1 VLKLRKV
8 ELFGFKSFADKTP
21 ITFSGT
27 GITCIVGPNGCG
39 KSNVV
44 DAISWVLGEQ
54 SKKMLRAENMS
65 DCIFNGTAKRPPM
78 GLSEVSLTLVDPEL
92 IEAAKKVAAAPAAM
106 DEGSETAEAGAE
118 PGPVVVAE
126 TANEMVLELD
136 EAAGPVILDPITH
149 VTGEVTTTVED
160 GFVVVTSSAEY
171 STDVNG
177 ETGEVA
183 ADTGMD
189 TPVQITAEADAH
201 DAASDSA
208 IVTDSLPA
216 HKFKKKRSTEKPAA
230 LTMKVGEVVV
240 GRRLY
245 RSGQSEYVI
254 NGRVAR
260 LRDVQELFSGL
271 GLGPD
276 SYAIIEQGRI
286 GLILNS
292 KPMDRRAIIEEAA
305 GITMYKTK
313 RRLAEAKLEASKVN
327 LSRIHDILVE
337 VEKQLASLKR
347 QASKARRYAEL
358 REQMRGS
365 LRIVLASKA
374 QHLDIEAVRLEN
386 LLREMETVESRDAI
400 AVHELEGEQE
410 RLSNR
415 SYELDEELRQTQ
427 NLLSQAALEL
437 DRAENRITFNQEQV
451 AQISSREMRV
461 GIELEQ
467 AQRIAADLSTRMAA
481 HREAVVALREQTAT
495 LETNLRE
502 GAEQAAAAVAEQA
515 RLDGRIAELRTLSAR
530 LGEDSARQHAESLQ
544 ADEAAARHTAAEEQ
558 RSEAMRAVEVECA
571 QLAEKVSMG
580 EATFTEAETLA
591 QTLGVT
597 VRESQASLAEQRKN
611 HQEAAAQL
619 EKMREMLSGERARQ
633 ASIEKILSERAYT
646 ADAVQK
652 LFSGHAN
659 GDAGG
664 GTANDFRA
672 VGLLADYAEVQEQYE
687 AAIEQFL
694 REELEYVVVES
705 FDQARAGVALLRDE
719 MGGRATF
726 FVDSLNKLNLS
737 ITEADA
743 SLPLPEGVLGRLDR
757 LVEFRE
763 PLGAAAKHFL
773 TRLRTAYVVENADVA
788 QQLAFENPHS
798 YYLTPEGTT
807 YHGRMVSGGRAG
819 EAGPL
824 ALKREMRQHESEVA
838 KLENAVSTRQ
848 VEMARID
855 GDIAAGEIAV
865 TAAIAQQMEAEKS
878 LVAARLQRDQSRAEL
893 KRIETQFA
901 ADREEIT
908 RLRQQAQ
915 TARERAEKARA
926 EHTEAMRS
934 REAAEMESAHANE
947 TLVRLR
953 AEHQA
958 MQESVV
964 ARREELA
971 MISERLT
978 SAETAEGR
986 LTEEI
991 AMAMERVNTLATQ
1004 RETMTEEKAEL
1015 ETSCAQL
1022 SLQAEELGKEK
1033 TRLTELKAA
1042 QEVEWEASRTRM
1054 SFVDEEVRTKRTS
1067 LEELRAERSQRQIEK
1082 ARSDADRDYL
1092 RQTCVA
1098 ELNAQPEELIMQ
1110 EPALLVGED
1119 LVAAETNYN
1128 EMKARVEA
1136 MGPVNMMALEEFK
1149 ECEERDTF
1157 MRKERE
1163 DLVASIQNTQMTIN
1177 ELDTISKQKFE
1188 EAFNFINAH
1197 FAIAFQ
1203 SLFGGGHGE
1212 MRMGEADSSGEA
1224 GIDIAAQPPGK
1235 RLQNILLLSGGEKAL
1250 TALALLIGVFKYKPS
1265 PFCIL
1270 DEVDAPLDEANV
1282 GRFNR
1287 MLREMCDKTQFI
1299 VVTHNRRTM
1308 EMGSVLYGVT
1318 MQEPGVSKMVSVKWE
1333 EAEPAAMAA
1342 SASNAA

>member
-8 ELFGFKSFADKTP
+8 ELFGFKSFCEKTP

-54 SKKMLRAENMS
+54 SKKMLRAEAMS

-78 GLSEVSLTLVDPEL
+78 GLSEVTLTLVDPDL
-92 IEAAKKVAAAPAAM
+92 VDAMRKIAAAPVTIETEVTVVDIPPAPVA
-106 DEGSETAEAGAE
+106 EGDAEAENAE
-118 PGPVVVAE
+118 PLIV
-126 TANEMVLELD
+126 
-136 EAAGPVILDPITH
+136 DPTTH
-149 VTGEVTTTVED
+149 VTGDVTTSIED
-160 GFVVVTSSAEY
+160 GFVVVTSTQEY
-171 STDVNG
+171 STDVTEPG
-177 ETGEVA
+177 AIEPSATESEPLA
-183 ADTGMD
+183 T
-189 TPVQITAEADAH
+189 EATVEEPS
-201 DAASDSA
+201 AAS
-208 IVTDSLPA
+208 
-216 HKFKKKRSTEKPAA
+216 KFKKKRAAEKHAPS
-230 LTMKVGEVVV
+230 MKPGEVVV

-286 GLILNS
+286 GQILNS

-327 LSRIHDILVE
+327 LSRVHDILVE

-347 QASKARRYAEL
+347 QASKARRYADL

-374 QHLDIEAVRLEN
+374 QHLDIEAVRLES
-386 LLREMETVESRDAI
+386 LLREMDAAESREATV
-400 AVHELEGEQE
+400 VHELDGEQE
-410 RLSNR
+410 RLSHR
-415 SYELDEELRQTQ
+415 SYELDAELRQTQ
-427 NLLSQAALEL
+427 NLLSHVALDL
-437 DRAENRITFNQEQV
+437 DRAENRMTFNREQM
-451 AQISSREMRV
+451 AQIDSREMRMSV
-461 GIELEQ
+461 ELEQ
-467 AQRIAADLSTRMAA
+467 AQRMAAELSARMAA
-481 HREAVVALREQTAT
+481 HREAVTALREQTSM
-495 LETNLRE
+495 LETTLRE
-502 GAEQAAAAVAEQA
+502 STEMAAAGVAEQH
-515 RLDGRIAELRTLSAR
+515 RLDMRISELRTLASR
-530 LGEDSARQHAESLQ
+530 MGEDSARQHAEAVQ
-544 ADEAAARHTAAEEQ
+544 AEDAAARHTTAEEQ
-558 RSEAMRAVEVECA
+558 RSEALRTVETECA
-571 QLAEKVSMG
+571 RLTEKVGASETAFG
-580 EATFTEAETLA
+580 EAETLA
-591 QTLGVT
+591 KTLGET
-597 VRESQASLAEQRKN
+597 VRTAQAQLADSRRN
-611 HQEAAAQL
+611 HQESTQKL
-619 EKMREMLSGERARQ
+619 ETLRESLSGERARQ

-646 ADAVQK
+646 ANAVQK
-652 LFSGHAN
+652 LFGGHAN
-659 GDAGG
+659 SD
-664 GTANDFRA
+664 GTSTEFHA

-694 REELEYVVVES
+694 RDELEYVVVES
-705 FDQARAGVALLRDE
+705 FDQARAGIMLLRDE

-726 FVDSLNKLNLS
+726 FVDSLNKLGLS
-737 ITEADA
+737 TPEADG
-743 SLPLPEGVLGRLDR
+743 SLPLPAGVLGRLDR
-757 LVEFRE
+757 LVDFRD
-763 PLGAAAKHFL
+763 PLGPAAKHFL
-773 TRLRTAYVVENADVA
+773 TKLRTAYIAENAEIA
-788 QQLAFENPHS
+788 ERLANENPHS
-798 YYLTPEGTT
+798 YYLTPDGTC

-824 ALKREMRQHESEVA
+824 ALKREMRQHEAEVTRLEVSVSERHSEMTR
-838 KLENAVSTRQ
+838 LEA
-848 VEMARID
+848 E
-855 GDIAAGEIAV
+855 IAAGEAEV
-865 TAAIAQQMEAEKS
+865 TSAIARQMEAEKS
-878 LVAARLQRDQSRAEL
+878 LVAARLECDQAKSEL
-893 KRIETQFA
+893 KRIESQFA
-901 ADREEIT
+901 ADREEIV
-908 RLRQQAQ
+908 RLRTQAH
-915 TARERAEKARA
+915 TARERAEKLRT
-926 EHTEAMRS
+926 EHAEAMRA
-934 REAAEMESAHANE
+934 REAAEMESAEASE
-947 TLVRLR
+947 KLTRLR
-953 AEHQA
+953 QEYQA
-958 MQESVV
+958 MQENVV

-971 MISERLT
+971 TMSERLA
-978 SAETAEGR
+978 SAETAETR

-991 AMAMERVNTLATQ
+991 AQSLERVNALSSQHA
-1004 RETMTEEKAEL
+1004 TMTAEKAEL
-1015 ETSCAQL
+1015 DSACGQL
-1022 SLQAEELGKEK
+1022 AVQAEALGQDK

-1042 QEVEWEASRTRM
+1042 QEVEWEQARTRM
-1054 SFVDEEVRTKRTS
+1054 SYVEEEVRTKRNA

-1098 ELNAQPEELIMQ
+1098 ELNAQPEELIAQ

-1157 MRKERE
+1157 LRKERE
-1163 DLVASIQNTQMTIN
+1163 DLVASIQNTQLTIT
-1177 ELDTISKQKFE
+1177 ELDQVSRQKFE
-1188 EAFNFINAH
+1188 EAFTFINAQ
-1197 FAIAFQ
+1197 FAVAFQ

-1250 TALALLIGVFKYKPS
+1250 TALALLIAVFKYKPS

-1287 MLREMCDKTQFI
+1287 MLTDMCDKTQFI
-1299 VVTHNRRTM
+1299 VVTHNRKTM

-1333 EAEPAAMAA
+1333 ETEALAA
-1342 SASNAA
+1342 ASNAA